1 MEAVGTAVA
10 EVVAFTAVA
19 EVVAFTAVAVVVAF
33 TAAAEVVAFTAAAVE
48 EAAISVAV
56 HPAPALVGVDGPLA
70 RAVFAGLLLVPM
82 ARMGQAGREL
92 TAIDL
97 TVRGLMGCTVA
108 GGQLHLVHVTA
119 QCRGTGLIQG

>member
-10 EVVAFTAVA
+10 EVVAFTAA
-19 EVVAFTAVAVVVAF
+19 AVAA
-33 TAAAEVVAFTAAAVE
+33 VAFTAAAVE
-48 EAAISVAV
+48 EAAISAAV

-97 TVRGLMGCTVA
+97 TARGRMGCTVA

-119 QCRGTGLIQG
+119 QCRGTELIQG

>member
-1 MEAVGTAVA
+1 MVVA
-10 EVVAFTAVA
+10 EVVAFTAV
-19 EVVAFTAVAVVVAF
+19 
-33 TAAAEVVAFTAAAVE
+33 VE
-48 EAAISVAV
+48 EAAISAVAAV
-56 HPAPALVGVDGPLA
+56 TLAAEHPAPALAGVDGPLA
-70 RAVFAGLLLVPM
+70 QALFVGLLLAPM
-82 ARMGQAGREL
+82 AHTGQAGRER